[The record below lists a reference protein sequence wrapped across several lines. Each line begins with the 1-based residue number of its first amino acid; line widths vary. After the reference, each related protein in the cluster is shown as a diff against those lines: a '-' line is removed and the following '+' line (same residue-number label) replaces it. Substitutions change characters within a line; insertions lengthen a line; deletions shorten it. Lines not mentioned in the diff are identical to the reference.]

1 MRKIYEIDEK
11 SFWFDTAIFRMEDRK
26 MAKYRKVQ
34 VEYVI
39 AGILLMY
46 TFFSENV
53 MLTGNTNYIVW
64 GVKIALVLFL
74 FLL

>member
-64 GVKIALVLFL
+64 GG
-74 FLL
+74 